1 MMDAFNK
8 EGKKLG
14 AGDVIASVEIKVLL
28 HYSILIIIISI
39 INSLIFVEV
48 IIFHLKII
56 ELETST

>member
-14 AGDVIASVEIKVLL
+14 AGDVIASVEIKVIL

-39 INSLIFVEV
+39 LLIALSL
-48 IIFHLKII
+48 LK
-56 ELETST
+56 